1 MKAADYLGKYNVTVK
16 QAYDFIMTNL
26 DKLDLVFYVA
36 KQYGVTNDML
46 AEIVNVKVSDVKTYL
61 TQRGFKADDLD
72 TSAPVILPPTPV
84 DTIKT
89 VQVGVFA
96 DGSSNA
102 ADVNNI
108 YSIAPGTYTYHIT
121 GFGAGDV
128 LSFPATN
135 AASVSNS
142 SFTDGEVEL
151 TWAYHGAVATIHLM
165 GIPVATDA
173 NLNSVANFNSVFGA
187 GTII

>member
-1 MKAADYLGKYNVTVK
+1 MKAAEYLGKYNLTVK
-16 QAYDFIMTNL
+16 QAYDFIVTNL
-26 DKLDLVFYVA
+26 NKLDLVVYVA

-46 AEIVNVKVSDVKTYL
+46 AEIVNTDVSTVKSYL
-61 TQRGFKADDLD
+61 TQHGFKSTDLD
-72 TSAPVILPPTPV
+72 TSSPTIFPPST
-84 DTIKT
+84 T
-89 VQVGVFA
+89 VQVAVSA

-102 ADVNNI
+102 STANNV

-135 AASVSNS
+135 AASVNNS

-151 TWAYHGAVATIHLM
+151 TWAYHGTVATIHLM
-165 GIPVATDA
+165 GIPTATDSM
-173 NLNSVANFNSVFGA
+173 LNSVANFNSVFGA
-187 GTII
+187 GTVI